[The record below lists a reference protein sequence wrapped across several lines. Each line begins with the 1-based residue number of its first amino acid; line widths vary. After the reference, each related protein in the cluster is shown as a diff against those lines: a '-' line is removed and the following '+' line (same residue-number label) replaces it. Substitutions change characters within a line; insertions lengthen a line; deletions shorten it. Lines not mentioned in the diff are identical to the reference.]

1 MSWFKRLKD
10 GLLKT
15 SSSITEGIA
24 KVFTH
29 TKLDQEALDA
39 LEESLIKTDLG
50 AVFAAEIVAELSKE
64 KFNKQAT
71 EEEIRDFL
79 ALRIN
84 AKLAPATKPLV
95 ISGSPHVILFVG
107 VNGNGKTTTLG
118 KLALKYKKEGKK
130 VLIAACDTFRAAAI
144 SQLEVWADRANCPI
158 IKGAENSDPA
168 AVAYKAIETAKAE
181 GFDVLLI
188 DTAGRLHNKTNL
200 MEELAKIVRV
210 INKLDS
216 EAPHTTLLV
225 LDATTGQNAIAQT
238 ETFLELVKV
247 SGLIVTKLDGTA
259 KGGVLVAIAK
269 KFNLPI
275 HFIGVGESIDDLHE
289 FDAGEFSKAL
299 VGN

>member
-15 SSSITEGIA
+15 SSSITEGIT

-29 TKLDQEALDA
+29 TTLDQEALDA
-39 LEESLIKTDLG
+39 LEESLIRTDLG
-50 AVFAAEIVAELSKE
+50 ASFSAEIIAELAKE

-79 ALRIN
+79 SSHIAT
-84 AKLAPATKPLV
+84 KLVPVTKPLV
-95 ISGSPHVILFVG
+95 ISAKPHVILFVG

-118 KLALKYKKEGKK
+118 KLALKYKDEGKK

-144 SQLEVWADRANCPI
+144 SQLNIWAERANCPI

-181 GFDVLLI
+181 NYDVLLI

-216 EAPHTTLLV
+216 NAPHSTLLV

-238 ETFLELVKV
+238 ETFLELVKI

-275 HFIGVGESIDDLHE
+275 HFIGVGESIEDLHE
-289 FDAGEFSKAL
+289 FDAGEFSRAL
-299 VGN
+299 VGR